1 MDGKKHG
8 DDEVLRKLLG
18 GELSLSGLSTFL
30 EDEMESSRI
39 RRLYLEKKYGIKFQ
53 NIISTSID
61 HEDAGKRNIENM
73 IGATQRPLGFVE
85 AKINGEHISGTKP
98 IFMST
103 TEGRLVAGVSRGL
116 KAINGGGGAT
126 TTIIDDKMTR
136 SIIIETSGARESKHI
151 MSFVKSDEG
160 FKFIKTEFSHHTKHG
175 ELLGIDCYTT
185 GRNLFIVYRARTGAA
200 MGMNMV
206 TIASN
211 NTTAK
216 LIGRLNEDRKG
227 QKAFEKELE
236 KSSMIATKKVLR
248 VLSESGNLCIDKKP
262 AMKNVLLGRGISI
275 IAEAV
280 IPRDVVKNTLKS
292 DPESM
297 AKINYVKNYM
307 GSGLAGSLAHNAQ
320 VANILNAAFD
330 AYGQDVAQIVDGVNA
345 FDDVAVTDEGNLYV
359 SIYMPALE
367 VGTYGGGT
375 ARETPKELLIASG
388 VYGEGDSQGKTKYM
402 LAELIATACLAG
414 EVNLLAAE
422 SSGELTK
429 AHASIR
435 RG

>member
-1 MDGKKHG
+1 MDSKKYG
-8 DDEVLRKLLG
+8 DDEVINKLMN
-18 GELSLSGLSTFL
+18 GELSLSGLSMFL
-30 EDEMESSRI
+30 EDESQSSRI

-53 NIISTSID
+53 YIVSGNID
-61 HEDAGKRNIENM
+61 NEDAGKRNIENM

-85 AKINGEHISGTKP
+85 AKINGEHLSGVKP
-98 IFMST
+98 IFLST
-103 TEGRLVAGVSRGL
+103 TEGRLVAGVARGL
-116 KAINGGGGAT
+116 KAINSGAGAT

-136 SIIIETSGARESKHI
+136 SIIIETSGARESKRI
-151 MSFVKSDEG
+151 MSFVKSNEG
-160 FKFIKTEFSHHTKHG
+160 FKFIKTEFSNHTKHG

-185 GRNLFIVYRARTGAA
+185 GRNLFIVYKARTGAA

-216 LIGRLNEDRKG
+216 LIDKLNEERKK

-236 KSSMIATKKVLR
+236 RSSLSSTRKLLH

-262 AMKNVLLGRGISI
+262 AMKNVLVGRGVSI

-280 IPRDVVKNTLKS
+280 IPKNVVKTTLKT
-292 DPESM
+292 DPESI
-297 AKINYVKNYM
+297 AKINYVKNYV

-345 FDDVAVTDEGNLYV
+345 FDDVAVTEAGDLYV
-359 SIYMPALE
+359 SIYIPALE

-375 ARETPKELLIASG
+375 IRETPKELLFASG
-388 VYGEGDSQGKTKYM
+388 VYGEGDNEGKTKYM

-414 EVNLLAAE
+414 ELNLLAAE
-422 SSGELTK
+422 SSGQLTK
-429 AHASIR
+429 AHASIK